1 MESVSNVMRLI
12 QQRRSVRG
20 FDKRTV
26 ERKDIIKCIE
36 AARFAPSAENT
47 QPWRFIV
54 LDEPSKIKD
63 FGNEVFSGVYRAT
76 RWAMRAPVIVVLLAD
91 VNSLTNWIGSAFQ
104 RIPFY
109 LIDIGI
115 AGEHFILQARE
126 LGLGTCWIGWF
137 NIRKANKILRIPR
150 GIRVCELIAVGYP
163 DDKWVARSRKM
174 KELKDI
180 VFFNQWGSKSDDL

>member
-1 MESVSNVMRLI
+1 MKSVSNVMRLI
-12 QQRRSVRG
+12 QERRSVRR
-20 FDKRTV
+20 FDRRTV
-26 ERKDIIKCIE
+26 ERKDIIRCIE

-54 LDEPSKIKD
+54 LDEPSKIQA

-91 VNSLTNWIGSAFQ
+91 VNSITHRIGSAFQ

-109 LIDIGI
+109 FIDIGI

-137 NIRKANKILRIPR
+137 NTRKAKKVLRVPR
-150 GIRVCELIAVGYP
+150 GIRVCELIAVGYQ
-163 DDKWVARSRKM
+163 DNKWVARPRKM

-180 VFFNQWGSKSDDL
+180 VFFNLWGLKSDDL